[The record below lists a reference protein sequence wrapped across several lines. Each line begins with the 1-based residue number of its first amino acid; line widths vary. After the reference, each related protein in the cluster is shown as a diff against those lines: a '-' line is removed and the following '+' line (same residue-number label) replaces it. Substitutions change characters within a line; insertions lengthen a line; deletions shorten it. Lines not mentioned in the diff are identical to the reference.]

1 MQTLLFND
9 VIGEPDGTH
18 SFDCVWTFS
27 RSCFES
33 WKIFCYNLMTMCCGC
48 CMAAQWGCEF
58 AFIAFWHIWYIT
70 PMFKIL
76 EINCGV
82 CLRLYSMCINC
93 CMTPVCEAVGGIF
106 HHFKHTWR
114 LRLKRIPKSTPCT
127 GNTWAMLVLSD
138 DIFTSYCH
146 YLFLNA
152 ILSLCKAEL
161 ILSDLIFATFQ
172 VSYIYIWIQI

>member
-1 MQTLLFND
+1 MILLYMIVQTLLFND

-82 CLRLYSMCINC
+82 CLRLYIQCAS
-93 CMTPVCEAVGGIF
+93 TVA
-106 HHFKHTWR
+106 W
-114 LRLKRIPKSTPCT
+114 LRFVRPSEGYSIISNALDSCVYKRKSTSCF
-127 GNTWAMLVLSD
+127 GNTWVILVLFD
-138 DIFTSYCH
+138 DTFTSYCH
-146 YLFLNA
+146 
-152 ILSLCKAEL
+152 
-161 ILSDLIFATFQ
+161 
-172 VSYIYIWIQI
+172 

>member
-1 MQTLLFND
+1 MPEENEMIVRDPNNLNGHLGTLLFND

-70 PMFKIL
+70 PMFKVL

-106 HHFKHTWR
+106 HHFKRT
-114 LRLKRIPKSTPCT
+114 
-127 GNTWAMLVLSD
+127 
-138 DIFTSYCH
+138 
-146 YLFLNA
+146 
-152 ILSLCKAEL
+152 
-161 ILSDLIFATFQ
+161 
-172 VSYIYIWIQI
+172 